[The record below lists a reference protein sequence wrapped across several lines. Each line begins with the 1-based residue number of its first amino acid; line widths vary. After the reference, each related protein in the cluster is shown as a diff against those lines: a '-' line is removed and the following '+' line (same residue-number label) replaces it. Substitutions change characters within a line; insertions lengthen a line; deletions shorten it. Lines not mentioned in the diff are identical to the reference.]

1 VRLIDHPVAQPLGR
15 RSAAEVWNR
24 QLRWARLR
32 RASFLTYFLPEILSG
47 SLAPMVGIAILASA
61 YGLPATLTVTVF
73 GALWY
78 AGEMLLAAV
87 AGWHVGAFYPIY
99 GLARDFTLPALYVG
113 AFLSNNFVWRGN
125 SMRAERGDR
134 ALAN

>member
-1 VRLIDHPVAQPLGR
+1 
-15 RSAAEVWNR
+15 
-24 QLRWARLR
+24 
-32 RASFLTYFLPEILSG
+32 LTYFLPEILSG

-61 YGLPATLTVTVF
+61 YGLPAALTVTVF
-73 GALWY
+73 GAFWY

-113 AFLSNNFVWRGN
+113 AFFSNNFVWRGN
-125 SMRAERGDR
+125 SMQAERGDR